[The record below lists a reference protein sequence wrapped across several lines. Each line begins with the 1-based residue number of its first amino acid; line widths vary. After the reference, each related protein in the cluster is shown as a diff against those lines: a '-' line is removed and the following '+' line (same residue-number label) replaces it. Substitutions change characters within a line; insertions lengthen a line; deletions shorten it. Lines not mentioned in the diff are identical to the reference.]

1 MTQIPFVDA
10 HIHLWVLDRIRYAW
24 LSPPFDD
31 AGPNGSVAAIA
42 CDYTPTDYCTDAA
55 RWNVKGCVHVDA
67 GADPAQALDETRWL
81 ETLGESGGLP
91 TGIVAYAPLDDSAV
105 GDLLAAQAEYPRVR
119 GIRQIVNWHADPQRT
134 YSPRDLTLD
143 PQWQAGF
150 GLLSRH
156 GLSFDLQCYPGQMAG
171 LVPLLGRHPDTP
183 VIINHM
189 GMPVMTDPDGLADWR
204 RGMRALAALP
214 HVSVKIS
221 GMGFIWRDWTLD
233 RVRPL
238 VEETIDAFG
247 TDRCMFASDTPTDK
261 LFAPFDAYLEAYHA
275 IAAQF
280 SVDERRDLFGRNA
293 NRVYRLG
300 LEL

>member
-1 MTQIPFVDA
+1 MNDDPGLCLFTIGHSTHPIEEFV
-10 HIHLWVLDRIRYAW
+10 
-24 LSPPFDD
+24 
-31 AGPNGSVAAIA
+31 
-42 CDYTPTDYCTDAA
+42 
-55 RWNVKGCVHVDA
+55 
-67 GADPAQALDETRWL
+67 
-81 ETLGESGGLP
+81 
-91 TGIVAYAPLDDSAV
+91 
-105 GDLLAAQAEYPRVR
+105 
-119 GIRQIVNWHADPQRT
+119 
-134 YSPRDLTLD
+134 
-143 PQWQAGF
+143 

-261 LFAPFDAYLEAYHA
+261 LFAPFDAYFEAYHA

-280 SVDERRDLFGRNA
+280 SDDERRDMFGRNA